1 MSKQQ
6 TGGIEGQTSAK
17 LLLITTIIIVV
28 AMLAWRL
35 GTKQLNGMLI
45 DLELSRPDPLRYATL
60 KSALTEKLPTE
71 VPALRDVAIS
81 LDYEHFTTLSPET
94 LNPEKVDF
102 LILSPQA
109 TPWHLYSRNKP
120 AEFENAKKLL
130 LSSILDTG
138 IPVLGICGGHQM
150 LALAFGGS
158 VGFIDKN
165 LDLQHP
171 DTYPKEGTAER
182 GTVVVDTLHSDPI
195 FSGIVDHPGRFLV
208 SQSHFEEVKSVPTPL
223 VNLARTSLSE
233 IQILR
238 LPGRP
243 VYGVAFHPE
252 RGWESS
258 PNPSGIPTGG
268 KQILVNFVAMVLKE
282 KNQKHN

>member
-1 MSKQQ
+1 M
-6 TGGIEGQTSAK
+6 GQTSTK
-17 LLLITTIIIVV
+17 LLLVATIIILV
-28 AMLAWRL
+28 AVLAWRL

-45 DLELSRPDPLRYATL
+45 DLELSDPDPLRYETL
-60 KSALTEKLPTE
+60 KSALTEKLPAD
-71 VPALRDVAIS
+71 VSALRDVTIS
-81 LDYEHFTTLSPET
+81 LDYEHFTRLSSER

-102 LILSPQA
+102 LVLSPQA
-109 TPWHLYSRNKP
+109 TPWHLYSKSKS
-120 AEFENAKKLL
+120 AEFENAKELL
-130 LSSILDTG
+130 LEAILDTG

-158 VGFIDKN
+158 VGFIDRN
-165 LDLQHP
+165 LDLQLP
-171 DTYPKEGTAER
+171 DTYPKEGIAEK
-182 GTVVVDTLHSDPI
+182 GIVVVDTLYPDPV
-195 FSGIVDHPGRFLV
+195 FRGIVEHPGRFLV

-223 VNLARTSLSE
+223 VNLARSSLSE

-258 PNPSGIPTGG
+258 PNPAGIPTGG
-268 KQILVNFVAMVLKE
+268 KQILVNFLGMVLLE
-282 KNQKHN
+282 KNQRRNKSP